1 MERLPRQTPV
11 ILLGVAMALS
21 AALIIGFSWHTT
33 FFGDTWELLIE
44 RRDPTIDTLL
54 KPHNEHLILFPVL
67 ISEALIRIFGMG
79 NDHAEVFVLV
89 AMLCATAGLLY
100 AFVERRVG
108 SWPALFAA
116 ALVLFL
122 GPAFEVLL
130 WPFEISFV
138 GPMMFGLAA
147 VLALEGD
154 TRRGDLLA
162 CLFLSLGLG
171 FSDLGVPFI
180 AAGLVAVALG
190 PRERW
195 VARSYIWVVPA
206 VLFVVWYI
214 GWGHEAESHITI
226 HNILAS
232 PSFVIDS
239 IATAIG
245 ALSGLGTEV
254 GLVVDLT
261 WSRIL
266 AVVLVAVVALWWM
279 TRRPRPTVSRALW
292 PILAVA
298 VVNWALAAFNDEAGR
313 GPTASRY
320 QYAGA
325 IFVLAIVACLYVG
338 ARPSRNW
345 LIAGAVGTVLAI
357 GPNIVVMHEA
367 SEHYKTEAAFTRGD
381 AAALEIASRTVE
393 PGFQLNPEYSGSP
406 VLVNVFAGEYLEAV
420 AEHGSP
426 AYSIAELEGT
436 APPEGRRQAD
446 IVLSRALPIST
457 ATTAGEYARGGP
469 ENCVEAGVAG
479 PEEVPVGPG
488 KTRIE
493 VAPGGEATLALR
505 RFATGEYPVA
515 LPSAPGESTTVLTI
529 PRDNA
534 ANPWYLHVAAGQPVR
549 VCR

>member
-1 MERLPRQTPV
+1 MERLPRQAPV
-11 ILLGVAMALS
+11 ILLGAAMALS
-21 AALIIGFSWHTT
+21 AVLIIGFSWHAT
-33 FFGDTWELLIE
+33 FFGDTWELLLY

-67 ISEALIRIFGMG
+67 ISEVLVRIFGMTD
-79 NDHAEVFVLV
+79 DHAEVFVLV

-108 SWPALFAA
+108 SWPALLAA
-116 ALVLFL
+116 SLILFL

-130 WPFEISFV
+130 WPFEITFV

-147 VLALEGD
+147 ILALESD
-154 TRRGDLLA
+154 TRRGDVLA
-162 CLFLSLGLG
+162 CVCLSLGLG

-180 AAGLVAVALG
+180 AAGLVAVLIG
-190 PRERW
+190 PRDRW
-195 VARSYIWVVPA
+195 IARSYVWVVPA
-206 VLFVVWYI
+206 VLFLAWYV
-214 GWGHEAESHITI
+214 GWGHEAESHITV
-226 HNILAS
+226 HNILTS
-232 PSFVIDS
+232 PTF
-239 IATAIG
+239 IADEVSTAVG
-245 ALSGLGTEV
+245 ALSGLGTEA
-254 GLVVDLT
+254 GLVVDPV

-266 AVVLVAVVALWWM
+266 AVALIGVVALWWSR
-279 TRRPRPTVSRALW
+279 RRPPINRALW

-298 VVNWALAAFNDEAGR
+298 VANWALAAFNDEAGR

-325 IFVLAIVACLYVG
+325 IFVLAIVACLFIG

-345 LIAGAVGTVLAI
+345 LIAGAVGTVLAL
-357 GPNIVVMHEA
+357 GPNIVVLHEA
-367 SEHYKTEAAFTRGD
+367 SDYYKREAAVTRGD
-381 AAALEIASRTVE
+381 TAALEIASRTVE
-393 PGFQLNPEYSGSP
+393 PGFQLNPEYAGSP

-426 AYSIAELEGT
+426 AYSVAELEA

-446 IVLSRALPIST
+446 IVLAQALPITT
-457 ATTAGEYARGGP
+457 ATTQGEYASSGV

-479 PEEVPVGPG
+479 PEAVPIDPG

-493 VAPGGEATLALR
+493 VAPGGEATLAMR
-505 RFATGEYPVA
+505 RFATGEYPVT
-515 LPSAPGESTTVLTI
+515 LPSAPGESTTVLTV

-534 ANPWYLHVAAGQPVR
+534 PNPWYLRVAAGQAVR

>member
-11 ILLGVAMALS
+11 ILLGAAMALS
-21 AALIIGFSWHTT
+21 SALIIGFSLHAT
-33 FFGDTWELLIE
+33 FFGDTWELLLY

-54 KPHNEHLILFPVL
+54 KPHNEHLIIFPVL
-67 ISEALIRIFGMG
+67 INEVLVRIFGMTD
-79 NDHAEVFVLV
+79 DHPEVFVLV

-100 AFVERRVG
+100 AFIERRVG
-108 SWPALFAA
+108 SWPALFGAS
-116 ALVLFL
+116 LILFL

-130 WPFEISFV
+130 WPFEITFV

-147 VLALEGD
+147 ILALESG
-154 TRRGDLLA
+154 TRRGDILA
-162 CLFLSLGLG
+162 CVCLSLGLG

-180 AAGLVAVALG
+180 AAGLVAVLVG
-190 PRERW
+190 PRDRW
-195 VARSYIWVVPA
+195 LSRSYVWAIPA
-206 VLFVVWYI
+206 VLFLAWYV
-214 GWGHEAESHITI
+214 GWGHEAESHITV

-232 PSFVIDS
+232 PTF
-239 IATAIG
+239 IADEVSTAVG
-245 ALSGLGTEV
+245 ALSGLGTEA
-254 GLVVDLT
+254 GLVVDSV

-266 AVVLVAVVALWWM
+266 AVALIGVVALWWSR
-279 TRRPRPTVSRALW
+279 RRPPISRVLW

-298 VVNWALAAFNDEAGR
+298 VANWALAAFNDEAGR

-325 IFVLAIVACLYVG
+325 IFVLAIVACLFIG
-338 ARPSRNW
+338 ARPNRNW

-357 GPNIVVMHEA
+357 GPNIVVLHEA
-367 SEHYKTEAAFTRGD
+367 SEFYKREAAVTRGD
-381 AAALEIASRTVE
+381 TAALEIASRTVE
-393 PGFQLNPEYSGSP
+393 PGFQLNPEYSGTP

-426 AYSIAELEGT
+426 AYSIAELEA

-446 IVLSRALPIST
+446 IVLSHALPITT
-457 ATTAGEYARGGP
+457 ATTPGEYVARGV
-469 ENCVEAGVAG
+469 EKCVEAGVAG
-479 PEEVPVGPG
+479 PEEVPVYPG

-493 VAPGGEATLALR
+493 VAPGGEATLAMR
-505 RFATGEYPVA
+505 RFATGEYPVT
-515 LPSAPGESTTVLTI
+515 LSSAPGESTTVLTI

-534 ANPWYLHVAAGQPVR
+534 SNPWYLHVAAGQPVH

>member
-11 ILLGVAMALS
+11 ILLGAAMALS
-21 AALIIGFSWHTT
+21 AALIIGFSWHAT

-44 RRDPTIDTLL
+44 RRDPTLDTLL

-67 ISEALIRIFGMG
+67 INELLVRIFGMG
-79 NDHAEVFVLV
+79 NDHAEVIVLV

-122 GPAFEVLL
+122 GPAYEVLL
-130 WPFEISFV
+130 WPFEITFV

-147 VLALEGD
+147 ILALESG
-154 TRRGDLLA
+154 TRRGDVIA
-162 CLFLSLGLG
+162 CVCLSLGLG
-171 FSDLGVPFI
+171 FSALGAPFI
-180 AAGLVAVALG
+180 VAGLVAVLIG

-195 VARSYIWVVPA
+195 VSRAYVWVIPA
-206 VLFVVWYI
+206 ILFLAWYI
-214 GWGHEAESHITI
+214 GWGHEAESHITV

-232 PSFVIDS
+232 PPFVIDS
-239 IATAIG
+239 ITTAVG
-245 ALSGLGTEV
+245 SLSGLGTEV

-261 WSRIL
+261 WGRIL
-266 AVVLVAVVALWWM
+266 TVVVIGLAVLWWSR
-279 TRRPRPTVSRALW
+279 RRPPISRVLW

-325 IFVLAIVACLYVG
+325 IFVLAILACVFIG

-345 LIAGAVGTVLAI
+345 LIVGAVATALAI
-357 GPNIVVMHEA
+357 APNIVVLHEA
-367 SEHYKTEAAFTRGD
+367 SDYYKREAAAARGD
-381 AAALEIASRTVE
+381 TAALEIASRTVE
-393 PGFQLNPEYSGSP
+393 PRFQLNPEYSGSP
-406 VLVNVFAGEYLEAV
+406 VLIDVFADEYLEAV

-426 AYSIAELEGT
+426 AYSVAELETT

-446 IVLSRALPIST
+446 IVLAKALPITT
-457 ATTAGEYARGGP
+457 ATTAGEYAKDEV
-469 ENCVEAGVAG
+469 ENCLEAGVAG
-479 PEEVPVGPG
+479 PEEVPIDPG
-488 KTRIE
+488 RTRIE
-493 VAPGGEATLALR
+493 VGPGGEATLAMR
-505 RFATGEYPVA
+505 RFATGEYPVV
-515 LPSAPGESTTVLTI
+515 LPSAPGESTTVLTV

-534 ANPWYLHVAAGQPVR
+534 PNPWYLHVAAGQPVR

>member
-1 MERLPRQTPV
+1 MERFSRQAPL
-11 ILLGVAMALS
+11 ILLGAAMALS
-21 AALIIGFSWHTT
+21 AALIVGFTWHAT
-33 FFGDTWELLIE
+33 FFGDTWELLLA
-44 RRDPTIDTLL
+44 RRNPTVDTLL

-67 ISEALIRIFGMG
+67 INEVLVRIFGMG
-79 NDHAEVFVLV
+79 NDHAEMFFLV

-116 ALVLFL
+116 SLVLFL

-130 WPFEISFV
+130 WPFEITFV

-147 VLALEGD
+147 ILALESD
-154 TRRGDLLA
+154 TRRGDVIA
-162 CLFLSLGLG
+162 CVCLSLGVG
-171 FSDLGVPFI
+171 FSALGVPFI
-180 AAGLVAVALG
+180 AAGLVAVFLG

-195 VARSYIWVVPA
+195 ASRAYVWVVPA
-206 VLFVVWYI
+206 VLFVAWYV
-214 GWGHEAESHITI
+214 GWGHEAEKHITV

-232 PSFVIDS
+232 PPFIVDS
-239 IATAIG
+239 ITTAVG
-245 ALSGLGTEV
+245 SLSGLGSEP

-261 WSRIL
+261 WGRIL
-266 AVVLVAVVALWWM
+266 TVVVIGLGVLWWSR
-279 TRRPRPTVSRALW
+279 RRPPISRVLW

-325 IFVLAIVACLYVG
+325 IFVLAIVACVFIG

-345 LIAGAVGTVLAI
+345 LIAGAVATALAI
-357 GPNIVVMHEA
+357 APNIVVLHEA
-367 SEHYKTEAAFTRGD
+367 SDYYKREAAVARGD
-381 AAALEIASRTVE
+381 TAALEIASRSVE
-393 PGFQLNPEYSGSP
+393 PRFQLNPEYSGSP
-406 VLVNVFAGEYLEAV
+406 VLVNVFADEYLEAV

-426 AYSIAELEGT
+426 AYSLPELEA

-446 IVLSRALPIST
+446 IVLFHALPIT
-457 ATTAGEYARGGP
+457 IKITPGEYTANGG
-469 ENCVEAGVAG
+469 ENCVEAGVSG
-479 PEEVPVGPG
+479 PEEVPIGFG
-488 KTRIE
+488 RTRIE

-505 RFATGEYPVA
+505 RFATGEYPVV
-515 LPSAPGESTTVLTI
+515 LPSAAGESTTVLTI

-534 ANPWYLHVAAGQPVR
+534 PNPWYLHVAAGQAVR

>member
-1 MERLPRQTPV
+1 MERLPRQAPV
-11 ILLGVAMALS
+11 ILLGAAMALS
-21 AALIIGFSWHTT
+21 AALIIGFSWHAT
-33 FFGDTWELLIE
+33 FFGDTWELLVE

-67 ISEALIRIFGMG
+67 INEVLVRIFGMG

-89 AMLCATAGLLY
+89 AMLCATAGLLF

-116 ALVLFL
+116 ALLLFL

-130 WPFEISFV
+130 WPFEVTFV

-147 VLALEGD
+147 ILLLEGE

-162 CLFLSLGLG
+162 CICLSLGLG

-180 AAGLVAVALG
+180 AAGLAAVAIG

-195 VARSYIWVVPA
+195 LGRSYVWIVPA
-206 VLFVVWYI
+206 ALFVVWYL
-214 GWGHEAESHITI
+214 GWGHEAESHITV

-232 PSFVIDS
+232 PSFVVDT
-239 IATAIG
+239 IATAVG
-245 ALSGLGTEV
+245 ALSGLGTEA
-254 GLVVDLT
+254 GLVVDLG

-266 AVVLVAVVALWWM
+266 AVVLVGVVALWWSR
-279 TRRPRPTVSRALW
+279 RRPRPTISRALW

-338 ARPSRNW
+338 ARPTRNW
-345 LIAGAVGTVLAI
+345 VIAGAVLTALAI
-357 GPNIVVMHEA
+357 GPNLVVLHEA
-367 SEHYKTEAAFTRGD
+367 SEYYKREAAVARGD
-381 AAALEIASRTVE
+381 TAALEIASRTVE
-393 PGFQLNPEYSGSP
+393 PGFQLNPEYSGTP

-426 AYSIAELEGT
+426 AYSIAELET

-446 IVLSRALPIST
+446 IVLAKALPLSSK
-457 ATTAGEYARGGP
+457 TTPDQYTSGEG
-469 ENCVEAGVAG
+469 ENCVEAGVNG
-479 PEEVPVGPG
+479 PEEVPVGAG

-493 VAPGGEATLALR
+493 VAPGGEATLAMR

-515 LPSAPGESTTVLTI
+515 LPSAPGESTTVLTV

-534 ANPWYLHVAAGQPVR
+534 PNPWYLHVAAGQPVR

>member
-1 MERLPRQTPV
+1 MERLPRQAPV
-11 ILLGVAMALS
+11 ILLGAAMALS
-21 AALIIGFSWHTT
+21 AALIIGFSWHAT
-33 FFGDTWELLIE
+33 FFGDTWELLLY

-67 ISEALIRIFGMG
+67 ISEVLVRIFGMG

-116 ALVLFL
+116 SLILFL

-130 WPFEISFV
+130 WPFEITFV

-147 VLALEGD
+147 ILALESD

-162 CLFLSLGLG
+162 CVCLSLGLG

-180 AAGLVAVALG
+180 AAGLVAVLIG
-190 PRERW
+190 PRDRW
-195 VARSYIWVVPA
+195 IARSYVWVVPA
-206 VLFVVWYI
+206 VLFLAWYV
-214 GWGHEAESHITI
+214 GWGHEAESHITV

-232 PSFVIDS
+232 PTF
-239 IATAIG
+239 IADEISTAVG
-245 ALSGLGTEV
+245 ALSGLGTEA
-254 GLVVDLT
+254 GLVVDPV

-266 AVVLVAVVALWWM
+266 AVVLIGVVALWWSR
-279 TRRPRPTVSRALW
+279 RRPPINRVLW

-298 VVNWALAAFNDEAGR
+298 VANWALAAFNDEAGR

-325 IFVLAIVACLYVG
+325 IFVLAIVACLFIG

-345 LIAGAVGTVLAI
+345 LIAGAVGTMLAL
-357 GPNIVVMHEA
+357 GPNIVVLHEA
-367 SEHYKTEAAFTRGD
+367 SEYYKREAAVTRGD
-381 AAALEIASRTVE
+381 TAALEIASRTVE

-426 AYSIAELEGT
+426 AYSVPELEA

-446 IVLSRALPIST
+446 IVLQHALPITT
-457 ATTAGEYARGGP
+457 ATTPDEFAKNVP
-469 ENCVEAGVAG
+469 ENCVEAGVNG
-479 PEEVPVGPG
+479 PEEVTIDPG

-493 VAPGGEATLALR
+493 VAPGGEATLAMR
-505 RFATGEYPVA
+505 RFATDEYPVTLA
-515 LPSAPGESTTVLTI
+515 SAPGESTTVLTV
-529 PRDNA
+529 PRDSAQNS
-534 ANPWYLHVAAGQPVR
+534 WYLHVAAGQPVR